1 MEDSE
6 GEDSTSEGTSSSSD
20 EETGGPQDEELGA
33 DEFFVDEVRIEGLPE
48 PGEGVPS
55 EVRLKSPL
63 YLPFKRDTHT
73 LGGFYASTLQPS
85 SSSVRIL
92 GKRSWLLSTADA
104 PLNWCVAQSTRRAF
118 TMEV

>member
-55 EVRLKSPL
+55 EVRLKSPFIF
-63 YLPFKRDTHT
+63 PSKETRT
-73 LGGFYASTLQPS
+73 LLAGFIRAHFSHLAPVS
-85 SSSVRIL
+85 E
-92 GKRSWLLSTADA
+92 SWGRGHGS
-104 PLNWCVAQSTRRAF
+104 
-118 TMEV
+118 